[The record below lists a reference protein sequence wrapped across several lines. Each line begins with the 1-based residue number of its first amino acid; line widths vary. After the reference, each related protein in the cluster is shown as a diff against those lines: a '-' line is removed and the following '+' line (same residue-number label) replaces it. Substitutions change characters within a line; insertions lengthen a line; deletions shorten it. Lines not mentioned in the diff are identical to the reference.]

1 METIILRGQSK
12 INSSLILKLA
22 KQLNFSAKK
31 LSLEEVEDTG
41 IAISIAEGL
50 NTGSLNEKEKQ
61 EFLALL
67 KHS

>member
-1 METIILRGQSK
+1 MRGQSK

-41 IAISIAEGL
+41 IAISIEDGM
-50 NTGSLNEKEKQ
+50 NSGILNEMEKQ
-61 EFLALL
+61 DFLMLL
-67 KHS
+67 KQD

>member
-31 LSLEEVEDTG
+31 LSIEEVEDT
-41 IAISIAEGL
+41 ALALSIADGMNSGIL
-50 NTGSLNEKEKQ
+50 SEKEKQ
-61 EFLALL
+61 DFLLLL
-67 KHS
+67 KQD

>member
-41 IAISIAEGL
+41 IAISIADGM
-50 NTGSLNEKEKQ
+50 NSGILNEMEKQ
-61 EFLALL
+61 DFLMLL
-67 KHS
+67 KQD

>member
-41 IAISIAEGL
+41 IAISIAQGV
-50 NTGSLNEKEKQ
+50 NTGLLNEKEKQ
-61 EFLALL
+61 DFLMLL
-67 KHS
+67 EQS

>member
-41 IAISIAEGL
+41 IAISIARGV
-50 NTGSLNEKEKQ
+50 NTGLLNEKEKQ
-61 EFLALL
+61 DFLMLL
-67 KHS
+67 EQS

>member
-41 IAISIAEGL
+41 IAISIAHGM
-50 NTGSLNEKEKQ
+50 NTGSLDEKEKQ
-61 EFLALL
+61 DFLMLL
-67 KHS
+67 KQS

>member
-31 LSLEEVEDTG
+31 LSIEEVEDTG

-50 NTGSLNEKEKQ
+50 NTGLLIENEKQ
-61 EFLALL
+61 DFLKFL
-67 KHS
+67 KHG

>member
-41 IAISIAEGL
+41 IAISIAQGM

-61 EFLALL
+61 DFLMLL
-67 KHS
+67 KQS